1 MNYTCYSSSLTRIFD
16 FFQVKETS
24 TNESSIQTQAA
35 TQDDGAIPTQVEAS
49 AATQAEAT
57 AAAELPLIPP
67 CQVSMTVP
75 VSGTCSGRKKSV
87 V

>member
-1 MNYTCYSSSLTRIFD
+1 M
-16 FFQVKETS
+16 ETS
-24 TNESSIQTQAA
+24 TSEPSIQTRAA

-57 AAAELPLIPP
+57 TATELPPVPP

-75 VSGTCSGRKKSV
+75 VR
-87 V
+87 